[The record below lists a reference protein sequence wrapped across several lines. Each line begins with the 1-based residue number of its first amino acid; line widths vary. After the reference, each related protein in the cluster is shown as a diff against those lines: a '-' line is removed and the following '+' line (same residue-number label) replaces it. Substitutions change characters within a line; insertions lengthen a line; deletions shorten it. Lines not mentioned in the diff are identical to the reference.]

1 MRYLSRFKPPFWDHR
16 DASAGPGASQF
27 NLRRKWQQIVAIA
40 MIVTLMPL
48 VVMTLMD
55 CRLTLH
61 AFRSEAMMGTSRIVS
76 NTRRNIAAVLS
87 RHLAVLAFV
96 ARDNSLSDLL
106 APGRAS
112 VVLSNLRSGMGGFID
127 LGVEDAAGSLL
138 AYAGSGGL
146 EQNPTHPSVHF
157 DPTVANGYFISDVQ
171 AGAGHGHRL
180 VIALRHDLPGGGFF
194 VLYSTLDA
202 GLLDDPVSQLDLNR
216 GDDAFIIDSRGVL
229 QTPARIYGKRFETV
243 PLAIPPTVGHTRV
256 IRTVDRHGR
265 SVIMGIAPI
274 AGSPFLLMT
283 IRQESGIMD
292 LWLKPRMHLIG
303 FLIFSI
309 ALIVVSILGLAT
321 YLVNRIHAA
330 DQRRIQTLHHLEYAN
345 KLASIGRL
353 ASGVAH
359 EINNPLAIISQKAGL
374 IKDLFIFDQAYSA
387 NEKLMGLLDDV
398 LATVGRCGTITR
410 RLLNF
415 ARHMESCIEPVDIVV
430 IIRQLSG
437 LMEKEAERRGILTTT
452 TVEGEIPIFE
462 SDRGNIQQIFLNLI
476 NNAFAAMADGGRLN
490 ITITRSQASEVCVTV
505 ADTGHGLSDTD
516 LAHIFEPFFST
527 RPGHGGTGLGLSVT
541 YGMVSAL
548 GGRIAVSS
556 QIGQGTSFTV
566 TLPLNPISISTATA
580 GGATPARSAAADP
593 PIRQE
598 KSI

>member
-1 MRYLSRFKPPFWDHR
+1 MPRLSRFKPRFWDHR

-27 NLRRKWQQIVAIA
+27 NLRRKWQQIVAFTT
-40 MIVTLMPL
+40 IVTLMPL

-61 AFRSEAMMGTSRIVS
+61 AFRSEAMMSTSRMVS

-87 RHLAVLAFV
+87 RHRAVLAFV

-106 APGRAS
+106 APGRLAD
-112 VVLSNLRSGMGGFID
+112 VLANLRSGIRGFID
-127 LGVEDAAGSLL
+127 LGVEDANGGLL
-138 AYAGSGGL
+138 AYAGAAGTAK
-146 EQNPTHPSVHF
+146 QTPPAVHF
-157 DPTVANGYFISDVQ
+157 GHTAANSYFISDVRP
-171 AGAGHGHRL
+171 GAGQGHRP
-180 VIALRHDLPGGGFF
+180 VIAIRHDLAGGAFF
-194 VLYSTLDA
+194 VLYATLDA

-216 GDDAFIIDSRGVL
+216 GDDAFIIDARGIL
-229 QTPARIYGKRFETV
+229 QTPARNYGKRFETV
-243 PLAIPPTVGHTRV
+243 PLTIPPTIGHTRV
-256 IRTVDRHGR
+256 IRTRDRHGR

-274 AGSPFLLMT
+274 AGSPFLLMM

-309 ALIVVSILGLAT
+309 ALIVASILGLAT

-330 DQRRIQTLHHLEYAN
+330 DKRRIQALHHLEYAN

-374 IKDLFIFDQAYSA
+374 IKDLFIFNPEYAA
-387 NEKLMGLLDDV
+387 NRKLMGLLDDV

-410 RLLNF
+410 RLLDF
-415 ARHMESCIEPVDIVV
+415 ARHMESCIEPVDIVA
-430 IIRQLSG
+430 IIRQLVG
-437 LMEKEAERRGILTTT
+437 LMEKEAQRRGIRVST
-452 TVEGEIPIFE
+452 TVEGEIPAFE

-476 NNAFAAMADGGRLN
+476 NNALAAMGDGGRLD
-490 ITITRSQASEVCVTV
+490 ITIVRSHPAQVRVTV
-505 ADTGHGLSDTD
+505 ADTGHGISEAD

-527 RPGHGGTGLGLSVT
+527 QPGHGGTGLGLSVT

-548 GGRIAVSS
+548 GGRIAASS
-556 QIGQGTSFTV
+556 QIGRGTRFTV
-566 TLPLNPISISTATA
+566 TLPLDPLSISTADTG
-580 GGATPARSAAADP
+580 GGAPVRGAAADP